1 MASDID
7 RLRNEIDV
15 LRAQLTAQQTAL
27 IVIVTV
33 IGDIEPRAKADIM
46 KGLAAFERGARRM
59 NEQAEVLLQ
68 MRAFREAV
76 EAVVSPG
83 DSSDDE
89 RSAG

>member
-1 MASDID
+1 MTEE
-7 RLRNEIDV
+7 LRNEIET

-33 IGDIEPRAKADIM
+33 IGDIKPRAKADIM

-76 EAVVSPG
+76 EAVGKPDG
-83 DSSDDE
+83 QDDE
-89 RSAG
+89 RGVQ